1 MTTISDEKL
10 RLVYDAIKD
19 LLDSLIA
26 LDKEVGYVDR
36 GLKSRMIPNMTK
48 DDLGFLKDVRQ
59 YVSHVGQTC
68 KNVFDYI
75 DANSITGLDAAGVV
89 IGGVGDDEKRE
100 SIRAWISSRDR
111 RMLIPKLH
119 DQTFWVRKPHG
130 RIFKRDDTV
139 RRNFIAD
146 IKLLVSRLNVDD
158 VMEKA
163 RKLHD
168 LLPVRAKKKTVGSSY
183 MGFVGVARGVTLG
196 VTRKKRKKM
205 NLKSKRR
212 RY

>member
-1 MTTISDEKL
+1 MSDEL
-10 RLVYDAIKD
+10 IVYKTVGG

-36 GLKSRMIPNMTK
+36 VLKSRMIPNMTK
-48 DDLGFLKDVRQ
+48 DDLAFLNDARQ

-75 DANSITGLDAAGVV
+75 DANSIAGLDAAGVV
-89 IGGVGDDEKRE
+89 IGGVSDDEKRD
-100 SIRAWISSRDR
+100 SIRVWISSRDR
-111 RMLIPKLH
+111 RMLVPKLR
-119 DQTFWVRKPHG
+119 DQTFWVRKTHG
-130 RIFKRDDTV
+130 RFVKRDDTV
-139 RRNFIAD
+139 SRNFIAD

-168 LLPVRAKKKTVGSSY
+168 LLPARAKKKTVGSSY

-196 VTRKKRKKM
+196 LTRKKRKKR

-212 RY
+212 R